1 MEKEPP
7 ANRQIYC
14 SKEHIGKVIY
24 YNTEEHKYICEECA
38 AEAHLTHVQRKILLF
53 KDLTIKAKVFIRELA
68 ISGDQLQ
75 NRIHEQKIIHLG
87 YL

>member
-7 ANRQIYC
+7 ANRRIYC

-24 YNTEEHKYICEECA
+24 YNTEEHKYICEKCA
-38 AEAHLTHVQRKILLF
+38 AEAHLTHVQRKILLY
-53 KDLTIKAKVFIRELA
+53 KDLTIKAKFFLRELA

-75 NRIHEQKIIHLG
+75 KELMSKK
-87 YL
+87 